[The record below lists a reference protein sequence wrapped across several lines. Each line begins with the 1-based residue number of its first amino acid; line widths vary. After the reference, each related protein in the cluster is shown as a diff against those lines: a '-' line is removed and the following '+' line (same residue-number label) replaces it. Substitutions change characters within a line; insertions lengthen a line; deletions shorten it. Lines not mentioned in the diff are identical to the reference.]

1 MYTITRVIATV
12 LLTAGVVLTLSAQ
25 FKIQVA
31 AYVDAVPES
40 YFTEAGLEGVYGN
53 TDNNNIQRYFY
64 GNFTDI
70 DEAEMERD
78 RIRKMGF
85 RHAQVI
91 DLEEQK
97 ALCGRP
103 CPFVKSTSLF
113 VKDGLTESSSMGRST
128 NTGAAYSD
136 PDGLPGMSDESSI
149 DISDE
154 SFVQPIFFAYNS
166 SALSAPSK
174 RELERLKR
182 ILLRNPGYQVRFMA
196 YTDDI
201 GSQEYNISLSKRR
214 AAAARRVLRAAGI
227 DNARITQKLYGKLNP
242 IARNRDDEGNVLAEG
257 MRYNRRVT
265 MVITDARGEVVHDI
279 VRPVTVPD
287 HLKAG
292 SGE

>member
-1 MYTITRVIATV
+1 M
-12 LLTAGVVLTLSAQ
+12 TLSAQ

-113 VKDGLTESSSMGRST
+113 VKDGLAESSSMGRATSA
-128 NTGAAYSD
+128 GAAFT
-136 PDGLPGMSDESSI
+136 

-166 SALSAPSK
+166 SSLSAPSMK
-174 RELERLKR
+174 ELDRLKA

-227 DNARITQKLYGKLNP
+227 DNSRISQKLYGKLNP
-242 IARNRDDEGNVLAEG
+242 IARNRDDNGNALSEG
-257 MRYNRRVT
+257 MRFNRRVT

-279 VRPVTVPD
+279 VRPVTVPA
-287 HLKAG
+287 HLQVG
-292 SGE
+292 SGK